1 MSVNPVLALVSR
13 ADTLATGFQQAYERT
28 LPAIHSLETLPS
40 DDPRTEACMQMLR
53 HGLDGMEEQT
63 QAMMNMLYEVD
74 VYMAP
79 STVQN
84 AAGFNPQEALA
95 HVSDLFHSYQS
106 ELLAK
111 RESLADFTCEDISLE
126 EFAQQWRTLDA
137 VQQGR
142 QQGMDEL
149 ADLLAQFG

>member
-1 MSVNPVLALVSR
+1 
-13 ADTLATGFQQAYERT
+13 
-28 LPAIHSLETLPS
+28 
-40 DDPRTEACMQMLR
+40 MQMLR

-95 HVSDLFHSYQS
+95 HVSDLFHVRGYLPTSLTCLQSYQS

-142 QQGMDEL
+142 RQGMDEL